1 LPRSL
6 HLSELYAAVTST
18 ASSRVTPSP
27 RSARGRVD
35 VGSRRLFG
43 KDPFSVPTPLSGNP
57 NRIELSTTEQ
67 REGEVDGGWD
77 LSPGVEQLEVP
88 GDR

>member
-1 LPRSL
+1 M
-6 HLSELYAAVTST
+6 SEAA
-18 ASSRVTPSP
+18 
-27 RSARGRVD
+27 D
-35 VGSRRLFG
+35 FG

>member
-1 LPRSL
+1 M
-6 HLSELYAAVTST
+6 SEPA
-18 ASSRVTPSP
+18 
-27 RSARGRVD
+27 D
-35 VGSRRLFG
+35 FG
-43 KDPFSVPTPLSGNP
+43 KDPFSLPTSLSGNLD
-57 NRIELSTTEQ
+57 RIELSATAQ